1 MKIFVRIINI
11 TSRKPNL
18 SIANE
23 TLNSTVLLQFDIG
36 FAHLLFQIFVSFTNY
51 IEKTYLNFLVLFK
64 IMYNFHQFP
73 RYFHCTNTFR
83 QVVCTSMDH

>member
-36 FAHLLFQIFVSFTNY
+36 FAHLPFQIFVSFTNY